1 MSPRSQYVIGLYRDV
16 NPTKSRCRPN
26 IACLLGKD
34 LRKTFL
40 KERQKK
46 KKLKEKNIWKEP
58 HMFYNKRCKFTYMY
72 PALNL

>member
-16 NPTKSRCRPN
+16 NPTKNRCRPN

-46 KKLKEKNIWKEP
+46 KVRRKKYLERATHVLQQK
-58 HMFYNKRCKFTYMY
+58 M
-72 PALNL
+72 